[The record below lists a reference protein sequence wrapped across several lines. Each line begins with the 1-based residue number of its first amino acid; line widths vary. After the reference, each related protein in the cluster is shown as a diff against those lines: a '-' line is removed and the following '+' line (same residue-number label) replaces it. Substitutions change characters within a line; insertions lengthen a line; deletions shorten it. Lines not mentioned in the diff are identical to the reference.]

1 MTGVRQSRHRTRLFF
16 LTSLQVF
23 FGSRESLINR
33 KQVPAEREG
42 RGYSESLLL
51 SYSPTLTS
59 RNSPSPVSRASSPG
73 RDKMSTTPT
82 PPILL
87 SSTTRTDSSFPLQQS
102 HQQDLEK
109 STSLS
114 HQDDEKLSHS
124 DASEGGRVGEKGLSN
139 AVQAED
145 LQRGLNSRQIS
156 MIAIVSSTH
165 LPERR
170 VREEKRAD
178 RR

>member
-1 MTGVRQSRHRTRLFF
+1 
-16 LTSLQVF
+16 
-23 FGSRESLINR
+23 
-33 KQVPAEREG
+33 
-42 RGYSESLLL
+42 
-51 SYSPTLTS
+51 
-59 RNSPSPVSRASSPG
+59 
-73 RDKMSTTPT
+73 MSTTPT

-87 SSTTRTDSSFPLQQS
+87 SSTTRTDPSFPLQS

-109 STSLS
+109 STSL
-114 HQDDEKLSHS
+114 HDDEKLSHS
-124 DASEGGRVGEKGLSN
+124 DASERGRGGEKGMSN

-156 MIAIVSSTH
+156 MIAIVSRTYV
-165 LPERR
+165 PERR